1 MMFMGKIVT
10 FTGASGAGKSTIAQA
25 LGFPF
30 VLSTT
35 TRTPRVSDLPGEYE
49 YIEIDDNVWEENG
62 WNAYLW
68 IEPHAGNYYGTKRE
82 VVDRALQD
90 PGISMMIL
98 IPKVLPKLLNYTG
111 TEKVLP
117 FYIRSPEE
125 SILRARMQ
133 QRGDAN
139 ANIELRLQQSQAWD
153 DQAQKSGIPYIFI
166 TNNSTIEEAVEQVR
180 GYLK

>member
-1 MMFMGKIVT
+1 MFMGKIVT

-68 IEPHAGNYYGTKRE
+68 IEPHAKYYYGTKRE
-82 VVDRALQD
+82 VVDRAMQD
-90 PGISMMIL
+90 PGTSMMIL
-98 IPKVLPKLLNYTG
+98 IPKVLPKLLTYTG
-111 TEKVLP
+111 IEKVLP

-125 SILRARMQ
+125 ATLRTRMR
-133 QRGDAN
+133 QRGETNDS
-139 ANIELRLQQSQAWD
+139 IELRLDESRKWDEQAE
-153 DQAQKSGIPYIFI
+153 KSGIPYIFI

>member
-1 MMFMGKIVT
+1 MGNIIT
-10 FTGASGAGKSTIAQA
+10 FTGSSGAGKSTIAQA

-35 TRTPRVSDLPGEYE
+35 TRMPRASDLPGEYE
-49 YIEIDDNVWEENG
+49 YIEIDDQVWEEKG

-98 IPKVLPKLLNYTG
+98 IPKVLPKLLDYTG
-111 TEKVLP
+111 TENVLP

-125 SILRARMQ
+125 KILRARMQ
-133 QRGDAN
+133 QRGEIDN
-139 ANIELRLQQSQAWD
+139 SIELRLNESRKWDEQAET
-153 DQAQKSGIPYIFI
+153 SGIPYIFL
-166 TNNSTIEEAVEQVR
+166 TNNGTIEEAVEQVR